1 MLLLLVQEA
10 HVKIQVLAVLLHAA
24 AAVMHGAG
32 VWPRTTCLHGQ
43 HNTCCAVFFSG
54 VGHCHTGVRGD
65 WQVET
70 AHALLKSVAH
80 AWMNCAGAAESATQA
95 MEAFLQQ
102 ALPLVGAV
110 ELLARGDVRSVCHA
124 LLAMID

>member
-1 MLLLLVQEA
+1 MVQVCGHEQPA
-10 HVKIQVLAVLLHAA
+10 CMDNTIPIVLF
-24 AAVMHGAG
+24 
-32 VWPRTTCLHGQ
+32 
-43 HNTCCAVFFSG
+43 FFSG
-54 VGHCHTGVRGD
+54 VGHCHTGFRGD

-80 AWMNCAGAAESATQA
+80 AWMQSAGAAESATQA

-102 ALPLVGAV
+102 ALPLVGAAV